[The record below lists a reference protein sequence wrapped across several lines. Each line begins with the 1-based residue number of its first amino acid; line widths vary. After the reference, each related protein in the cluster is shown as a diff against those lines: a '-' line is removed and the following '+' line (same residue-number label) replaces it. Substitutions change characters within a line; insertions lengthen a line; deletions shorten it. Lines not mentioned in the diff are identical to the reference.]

1 MKTLRKT
8 LKKIKISF
16 LRFSVI
22 NNFSN
27 LIAIKKWEKNPTN
40 NPPSIIKYQKIIAV
54 TKDNNLKNIIETGTY
69 LGDMIA
75 ATKKIFTKI
84 DSIEL
89 NQELYQEAVKR
100 FRKEPHIKIWNGDSY
115 LILAEIIKDTK
126 QPTLFWLDAHYSGGI
141 TAKSEF
147 GDTPINKE
155 LEVIFSNWQNGSVI
169 LIDDSRLFVGTNNY
183 PTLEN
188 LSEYIKKQPLNLKL
202 DIEDDIIII
211 K

>member
-8 LKKIKISF
+8 LKKLKISF

-155 LEVIFSNWQNGSVI
+155 LEVIFSNWQKDSVI

>member
-1 MKTLRKT
+1 MKTFKKA

-16 LRFSVI
+16 LRLSII
-22 NNFSN
+22 NNFFN

-40 NPPSIIKYQKIIAV
+40 NPPSIIKYQKIIAIA
-54 TKDNNLKNIIETGTY
+54 KNNNLKNIIETGTY
-69 LGDMIA
+69 LGDMIE

-115 LILAEIIKDTK
+115 LILAEIIKDAK

-155 LEVIFSNWQNGSVI
+155 LEVIFSNWQKDSVI
-169 LIDDSRLFVGTNNY
+169 LIDDSRLFIGTNNY